1 MSETHKQPSR
11 DRSFGP
17 LWDLLFVKFPDHR
30 TSQGI
35 LDVPRLAKE
44 LGRSPEYVYR
54 MLRPSSMT
62 PEQGL
67 AFTKLSEGRLKPQ
80 DLTPFVVLNNDDNAE
95 LREFI
100 SQL

>member
-1 MSETHKQPSR
+1 MTDTPKQPSR

-17 LWDLLFVKFPDHR
+17 LWDLLFAKFPDHR

-54 MLRPSSMT
+54 MLRPSQMT

-67 AFTKLSEGRLKPQ
+67 AFVKLSDGRITPK
-80 DLTPFVVLNNDDNAE
+80 DLSPFVVLNTETNSE
-95 LREFI
+95 LEEFI
-100 SQL
+100 AQL